1 MFDDFKKQKYSAKK
15 SIISML
21 ETIKQALETVE
32 LKSEIILVNEII
44 DNINDSINE
53 NHNARTYKKPC
64 YIGIDYST
72 NSKDNDSIIIKNNK
86 GQINN
91 VSGNG
96 SINSNQTIEYNKKFK
111 IWNNVFKMYR
121 KREKSNL
128 FNYR

>member
-53 NHNARTYKKPC
+53 NHDARTYKKPC
-64 YIGIDYST
+64 YIDIDYST
-72 NSKDNDSIIIKNNK
+72 SSKDDNSISINNNK
-86 GQINN
+86 GQINKVN
-91 VSGNG
+91 GNG
-96 SINSNQTIEYNKKFK
+96 TINSNQTIKSIKYNKRLNKFY
-111 IWNNVFKMYR
+111 F
-121 KREKSNL
+121 E
-128 FNYR
+128 